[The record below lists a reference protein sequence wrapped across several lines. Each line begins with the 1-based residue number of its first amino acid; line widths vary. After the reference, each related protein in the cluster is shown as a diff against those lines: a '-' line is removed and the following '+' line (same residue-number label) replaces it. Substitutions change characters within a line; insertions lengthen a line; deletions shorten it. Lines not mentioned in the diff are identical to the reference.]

1 MGKKRAYNMKSLL
14 ETFLFKRLRERSI
27 MGMVL
32 FLLILYLLPIVVH
45 EAYYIDVLIKS
56 TMYMTLAL
64 SLSLII
70 GHLGMLALTHPA
82 FFGIGAY
89 ASALLCANLGVP
101 VLLSMFLAGI
111 ITGIIA
117 LAIAF
122 PLMRLSYHSFA
133 IGTLAF
139 LVISRILALRWVSLT
154 RGAMGIPGLL
164 RPDMFASDKSQYYLI
179 LIIATLTLICIY
191 LLVNSRFGRALNAIR
206 ENETLAESVGVNP
219 YKYKIQA
226 FAISAIFAGFAGA
239 FLAHYL
245 SIIHPK
251 IIDFWHNIYLLV
263 ILLVISPTSL
273 SGVVFSSYLFT
284 FLPEALRVAKEIRFM
299 LYGLI
304 LMTLIVYIHKTRGLG
319 SAITKLLAS
328 GRGET
333 Q

>member
-1 MGKKRAYNMKSLL
+1 MKSFLL
-14 ETFLFKRLRERSI
+14 EFIPERLRKPGI
-27 MGMVL
+27 LVVF
-32 FLLILYLLPIVVH
+32 FLIILYLLPIFVYD
-45 EAYYIDVLIKS
+45 AYYIDVLIKS

-70 GHLGMLALTHPA
+70 GHLGMLTLAHPA

-89 ASALLCANLGVP
+89 ASALLWTNLGTP

-117 LAIAF
+117 LVVAF
-122 PLMRLSYHSFA
+122 ALMRLSYHSFA

-139 LVISRILALRWVSLT
+139 LMISNILALRWVSLT
-154 RGAMGIPGLL
+154 RGAMGIPGLPKPAL
-164 RPDMFASDKSQYYLI
+164 FSSDRLQLYLI
-179 LIIATLTLICIY
+179 LIIATATLIFIY
-191 LLVNSRFGRALNAIR
+191 LLTNSRFGRALNAIR
-206 ENETLAESVGVNP
+206 ENETLARSVGVNP

-226 FAISAIFAGFAGA
+226 FAISAAFAGFAGA

-245 SIIHPK
+245 SIVHPK

-284 FLPEALRVAKEIRFM
+284 FLPEALRVADEIRFL

-304 LMTLIVYIHKTRGLG
+304 LMTLIVYVHKARGLVP
-319 SAITKLLAS
+319 ILTRLL
-328 GRGET
+328 GGERRET